1 MPITAEEL
9 VALGWDT
16 MVPDTINGRSN
27 GDHRITFNHPD
38 DTYSP
43 CAEALA
49 DAPGGVTVE
58 IEAWSDSVIYPRSTR
73 RLWCYKPSQWDDA
86 ILGKVLICNDGAA
99 YVANEGPVRATR
111 VLDTLHAKGDLVNV
125 AAIFIQPG
133 KTDRMPPRRPIASYG
148 LREAQR
154 SWEYDR
160 LSADY
165 GDFLAREM
173 LPLLEATLSI
183 RLSPRPTDRVVCGI
197 SSGGIAAFSAAWFQ
211 PDQFANV
218 ISHCGSYTNI
228 FGGHHYPSM
237 IQTTPRKPIKVF
249 LQSGEND
256 VHSPFGHWPTANQ
269 AMAKALEYAGYD
281 FRFEY
286 GNGGHTLRHGGALFA
301 DSLRFIWS
309 N

>member
-1 MPITAEEL
+1 MCI
-9 VALGWDT
+9 
-16 MVPDTINGRSN
+16 R
-27 GDHRITFNHPD
+27 
-38 DTYSP
+38 
-43 CAEALA
+43 
-49 DAPGGVTVE
+49 
-58 IEAWSDSVIYPRSTR
+58 
-73 RLWCYKPSQWDDA
+73 
-86 ILGKVLICNDGAA
+86 
-99 YVANEGPVRATR
+99 
-111 VLDTLHAKGDLVNV
+111 
-125 AAIFIQPG
+125 
-133 KTDRMPPRRPIASYG
+133 DR
-148 LREAQR
+148 REAQR

-165 GDFLAREM
+165 GNFLVSEM

-183 RLSPRPTDRVVCGI
+183 RLSPEPTDRTVCGI

-286 GNGGHTLRHGGALFA
+286 GSGGHTLRHGGALFA
-301 DSLRFIWS
+301 DALRFIWP